1 MGTIGI
7 RVNKAKQKE
16 KRFKPLFNLYRSKSF
31 YNDLELLTNEKNKE
45 KFIKS
50 IERIIRTSI
59 EYRNYIGYLRNEV
72 NLTYCTLFD
81 RIPEEVASALKI
93 EMHHMPFT
101 LYDIVDIILTKY
113 LTLDRPFTRFS
124 IANEVMDLHF
134 SNKVGL
140 VPLTVTA
147 HQMMHAGKYFIKNSD
162 VFGKYDAFAQD
173 HKAYL
178 TDEHLEKITRL
189 KNTSEITI
197 ENARK
202 NLTAINPELY
212 VEYDE
217 ADYDQVLLP
226 EIEKIDDDEEVNI
239 IDAKKPSSTEGSVN
253 DIEEVE
259 EDDEDDE
266 EEVIIPK
273 KSVKIPK
280 PPKKKNKSLSE
291 QIEEDE

>member
-16 KRFKPLFNLYRSKSF
+16 KQFKPLFNLYRSKSF

-101 LYDIVDIILTKY
+101 LYDLVDIILTKY

-124 IANEVMDLHF
+124 ISNEVMDLHF

-147 HQMMHAGKYFIKNSD
+147 HQMMHAGKYFIKKSD
-162 VFGKYDAFAQD
+162 VFGKYDLFIED
-173 HKAYL
+173 NKAYL

-189 KNTSEITI
+189 KNTSDITI
-197 ENARK
+197 ENAKK

-212 VEYDE
+212 EEYDA

-226 EIEKIDDDEEVNI
+226 EIEKIDDEEINI
-239 IDAKKPSSTEGSVN
+239 IDAKKPSTTDGFVD
-253 DIEEVE
+253 DIEEI
-259 EDDEDDE
+259 DEDE
-266 EEVIIPK
+266 EESIIPK
-273 KSVKIPK
+273 KSIKIPK
-280 PPKKKNKSLSE
+280 PIKKKNKSLSE
-291 QIEEDE
+291 QIEDDE

>member
-1 MGTIGI
+1 MSI
-7 RVNKAKQKE
+7 RMDV
-16 KRFKPLFNLYRSKSF
+16 RNL
-31 YNDLELLTNEKNKE
+31 NE
-45 KFIKS
+45 
-50 IERIIRTSI
+50 
-59 EYRNYIGYLRNEV
+59 EV
-72 NLTYCTLFD
+72 NLRRIIQNPNPLEGDNKKFTEDGIFSPTIFGNMASGIEWSCTC
-81 RIPEEVASALKI
+81 
-93 EMHHMPFT
+93 HMPFT

>member
-7 RVNKAKQKE
+7 RVNKAKEKE

-72 NLTYCTLFD
+72 NLAYCTLFD
-81 RIPEEVASALKI
+81 RIPEEVAAALKI

-101 LYDIVDIILTKY
+101 LYDLVDVVLTKY

-147 HQMMHAGKYFIKNSD
+147 HQMMHAGKYFIKKSD
-162 VFGKYDAFAQD
+162 VFGKYDLFIQEN
-173 HKAYL
+173 KAYL

-189 KNTSEITI
+189 TNTSDITI

-202 NLTAINPELY
+202 NLTAINPDLY

-217 ADYDQVLLP
+217 SDFDQVLLP
-226 EIEKIDDDEEVNI
+226 EIEKMDDEEEINI
-239 IDAKKPSSTEGSVN
+239 IDAKKPSNDEGSVD
-253 DIEEVE
+253 DIEEIE
-259 EDDEDDE
+259 EDDYE
-266 EEVIIPK
+266 EEEEIIPK
-273 KSVKIPK
+273 KSVKLPK
-280 PPKKKNKSLSE
+280 SSKKRNKSLSE
-291 QIEEDE
+291 EIEDDE

>member
-7 RVNKAKQKE
+7 RVNKAKEKE

-72 NLTYCTLFD
+72 NLAYCTLFD
-81 RIPEEVASALKI
+81 RIPEEVAAALKI

-101 LYDIVDIILTKY
+101 LYDLVDVVLTKY

-147 HQMMHAGKYFIKNSD
+147 HQMMHAGKYFIKKSD
-162 VFGKYDAFAQD
+162 VFGKYDLFIQEN
-173 HKAYL
+173 KAYL

-189 KNTSEITI
+189 TNTSDITI

-202 NLTAINPELY
+202 NLTAINPDLY

-217 ADYDQVLLP
+217 SDFDQVLLP
-226 EIEKIDDDEEVNI
+226 EIEKMDDDEEINI
-239 IDAKKPSSTEGSVN
+239 IDAKKPSNDEGSID
-253 DIEEVE
+253 DIEEIE
-259 EDDEDDE
+259 EDDYE
-266 EEVIIPK
+266 EEEEIIPK
-273 KSVKIPK
+273 KSVKLPK
-280 PPKKKNKSLSE
+280 SSKKRNKSLSE
-291 QIEEDE
+291 EIEDDE